1 MIEACRVNG
10 VKLQL
15 GFMRRFD
22 RSFRRGKE
30 MLDSGAVGKVTLLK
44 SNTYGPSEPK
54 PWMFDVHR
62 NYGPIGEVNSH
73 DFDTLRWYAAIHEV
87 FEKHKIARA
96 VWSYRE
102 MDFGLADERWDKDR
116 RELLKYL

>member
-1 MIEACRVNG
+1 VEKA
-10 VKLQL
+10 
-15 GFMRRFD
+15 
-22 RSFRRGKE
+22 GKE
-30 MLDSGAVGKVTLLK
+30 RAELYCGEYGVIDIVPTSEALK
-44 SNTYGPSEPK
+44 WFK
-54 PWMFDVHR
+54 
-62 NYGPIGEVNSH
+62 
-73 DFDTLRWYAAIHEV
+73 AIHEV